1 MPPRSKAEAALLATT
16 LIWGGTFVAMKLALQ
31 GFSPLLMV
39 AIRFL
44 IAALLFLLLFWHKI
58 FPIHRAS
65 LLKGTILGLFLF
77 LGFVSQTFGLKF
89 TTASKSA
96 FITALMVVGVPL
108 LQLIIERRPPKLG
121 NIIGVVIVSVGLWFL
136 TSPTGTEFNVGDA
149 LTLVCACMFAMYI
162 VYLDVV
168 SQEMTALQLTFL
180 QTAATAVLAWISVSF
195 FEPIQFNI
203 SSESVLSLLYLTLF
217 ATVGTTYIQTRF
229 QKDTTPTR
237 AAIIFTIEPI
247 FASLIAY
254 AILDEQLGPWGVFGG
269 ALIVTGVLLSELS
282 DSIPL
287 LNRSFGLSEEEE
299 PTRPP

>member
-1 MPPRSKAEAALLATT
+1 MTPRSKAEAALLATT